1 MHTKKYFLVFII
13 FCVSALWAGDI
24 PDVNIPYTKFVLK
37 NGLTVIVHE
46 DHKAP
51 IVAVNIWYHVGSKN
65 EKPGKTGF
73 AHLFE
78 HLMFNGSENFN
89 DDYFQAMERIG
100 ATDLNGTTGN
110 DRTNYF
116 QNVPVSAL
124 DEVLWLESD
133 RMGHLIGAITQ
144 GKLDEQRGVVQN
156 EKRQGD
162 NEPYAISEELIT
174 ENTYPKGHPYSWT
187 VIGSMDDLN
196 AASLNDVHEWFKK
209 YYGPNN
215 AVLAIAGDV
224 NAEDVKK
231 RVEKFFGD
239 IPPSPPFAKHETWV
253 AKMSGVKRQIAQ
265 DRVPQARLYKVWNVP
280 ELGNKELSYLD
291 LLSDV
296 LSQGKTS
303 RLYKRLVYDEQ
314 IATDAYAYYNGGEIG
329 SQFFIVANAKPGVE
343 LSVIE
348 KAIDEELN
356 KLLKDGP
363 SNEELDRVKTNNVA
377 NFLRGIERIGGF
389 GGKSDIL
396 AQNEVFNGSADYYK
410 TTLNFVKNATT
421 KDLKDA
427 AVKWLSDGE
436 YILEIHP
443 YPEYSTTESN
453 VDRSKLPVIEKPA
466 DTPFPSFETAKLE
479 NGLKI
484 IVARRP
490 ALPLVNFNLIVNG
503 GYSADKFAKP
513 GTASMMMSMMDEGTK
528 SRDALTL
535 NDDILKL
542 GAGISASASLD
553 AFNVNLSSIKSN
565 LSQSLELY
573 SDIVLNPSFP
583 EQELARLKQQRI
595 NQIKNEKSRPFD
607 IALRVLPVLL
617 YGKGHAYG
625 APLTGSGY
633 EADVENINVK
643 SLSDFH
649 NIWFKPNNA
658 TLVIVGDISLAEV
671 KPYIEK
677 AFGNWKSAD
686 VPNIIIPE
694 VSPKEKPVIY
704 FIDKPQAEQSIILA
718 GHITTPRSDPDN
730 IAVESMNTI
739 LGGAF
744 TSRINMNLREDKHWS
759 YGSGSFIR
767 DAKGQRPFIVYGLVQ
782 TDKTK
787 EAIIEISKE
796 LKGIISDK
804 PATEQELDK
813 VKSNLVLSLPGS
825 WETNS
830 AVASS
835 LREIVTYNLPDNYF
849 NTYASKVRELNLNQ
863 INNTAK
869 RIIKPGNLTWAV
881 VGDRAKVYDSLKQLG
896 YDIKL
901 IDVDGNIIEE
911 TNTSIKL
918 KTE

>member
-1 MHTKKYFLVFII
+1 MHSTRYFFVFILL
-13 FCVSALWAGDI
+13 CTASLWAGDV
-24 PDVNIPYTKFVLK
+24 PDVNIPYTKYVLN

-65 EKPGKTGF
+65 EKTGKTGF

-116 QNVPVSAL
+116 QNVPVNAL

-144 GKLDEQRGVVQN
+144 AKLDEQRGVVQN
-156 EKRQGD
+156 EKRQYD
-162 NEPYAISEELIT
+162 NEPYAISEELIA

-215 AVLAIAGDV
+215 AVLVIAGDV
-224 NAEDVKK
+224 TPEDVKT
-231 RVEKFFGD
+231 RVEEYFGD
-239 IPPSPPFAKHETWV
+239 IPACPPFSKHETWI
-253 AKMSGVKRQIAQ
+253 AKMTGIKRQIAQ

-280 ELGNKELSYLD
+280 EIGNKELSYLD

-296 LSQGKTS
+296 LAQGKTS
-303 RLYKRLVYDEQ
+303 RLYKRLVYDDQ
-314 IATDAYAYYNGGEIG
+314 IATDVSAYYNGCEIG
-329 SQFFIVANAKPGVE
+329 SQFFIVASAKPGVE

-356 KLLKDGP
+356 KFFSKGP
-363 SNEELDRVKTNNVA
+363 SPEELDRVKTNHIA

-396 AQNEVFNGSADYYK
+396 AQNEVYNGSADYYK
-410 TTLNFVKNATT
+410 TTLDFVKNSSS
-421 KDLKDA
+421 KDLQDA

-443 YPEYSTTESN
+443 YPEYSTVESK
-453 VDRSKLPVIEKPA
+453 VDRSKLPEVNKPA
-466 DTPFPSFETAKLE
+466 DTPFPSFESAKLS

-484 IVARRP
+484 IVAKRP
-490 ALPLVNFNLIVNG
+490 ALPLVNFNLVING

-513 GTASMMMSMMDEGTK
+513 GTASMMMSMIDEGTK
-528 SRDALTL
+528 NRDALAL

-542 GAGISASASLD
+542 GARISAGASLD
-553 AFNVNLSSIKSN
+553 AFNVNLSSMKSN
-565 LSQSLELY
+565 LSQSLDLY
-573 SDIVLNPSFP
+573 SDIILNPSFP

-595 NQIKNEKSRPFD
+595 NQIKGEKSRPLD

-625 APLTGSGY
+625 TPLTGSGY
-633 EADVENINVK
+633 EADIEKVTAKN
-643 SLSDFH
+643 LSDFH
-649 NIWFKPNNA
+649 SLWFKPNNA
-658 TLVIVGDISLAEV
+658 TLIIVGDVSLAEI

-677 AFGNWKSAD
+677 VFGNWKSGD
-686 VPNIIIPE
+686 VPQSIIPE
-694 VSPKEKPVIY
+694 VNLTKKPVIY

-718 GHITTPRSDPDN
+718 GHVTTPGSDPDN
-730 IAVESMNTI
+730 IAIESMNTI

-787 EAIIEISKE
+787 EAIEEISKE

-804 PATEQELDK
+804 PATEEELDK

-830 AVASS
+830 AVVSS
-835 LREIVTYNLPDNYF
+835 LRDMVINNLPEDYF
-849 NTYASKVRELNLNQ
+849 NTYASRVRDLSVKQ

-869 RIIKPGNLTWAV
+869 RIVKPENLTWAV
-881 VGDRAKVYDSLKQLG
+881 VGDKAKVYDSLKQLG

-911 TNTSIKL
+911 TNSSVKL